1 LQQICSPE
9 EIEILCQKAI
19 TNQAKA
25 VQQYQKGKAKA
36 LFAIVGEV
44 AKLSSQKANMKLVV
58 QCLEKMLKSITS
70 TLICQ

>member
-1 LQQICSPE
+1 
-9 EIEILCQKAI
+9 
-19 TNQAKA
+19 

-58 QCLEKMLKSITS
+58 QCLEKMLKPTKK
-70 TLICQ
+70 